1 MANVPIHMEHI
12 WWIWKSILLWVY
24 DRVTLNMKETN
35 LKRLTQCLDLKR
47 LTKYLDNKLRDKGEK
62 GKEKKE
68 EKR

>member
-1 MANVPIHMEHI
+1 MYPFI
-12 WWIWKSILLWVY
+12 WNTYDEYERVFYY